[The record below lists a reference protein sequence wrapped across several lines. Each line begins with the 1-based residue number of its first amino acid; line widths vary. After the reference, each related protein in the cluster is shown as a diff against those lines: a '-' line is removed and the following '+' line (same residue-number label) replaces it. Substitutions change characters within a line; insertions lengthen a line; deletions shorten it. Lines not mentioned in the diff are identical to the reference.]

1 MLKRSQSSILC
12 AVLLLLTLSLTS
24 CLKSPSSPIPTNR
37 DLRQSALDFVRQ
49 SLMTEGSAPKLSMEP
64 PKGPWT
70 VTLKSYAPGQLVTS
84 VQTRSAELGKALRQA
99 VMGAQRAGL
108 ADPAAAQAARLVLQ
122 VSPKADTVIR
132 AVEFHGS
139 ALEGLPS
146 DRVAVRTID
155 QEMIRRKALD
165 AKHYLLGIMDP
176 VYGGFAKKYD
186 ALQDRTES
194 RVRTI
199 YSASALWTLL
209 RLQDL
214 EATPEMQAAINRV
227 TDFLLSMQVSE
238 GRHRGAFYY
247 SKKIKTGIPQELLV
261 VGTASKTIFTLLE
274 LRRRTGETRFL
285 DAAVLAGDWLLSAQD
300 EAGVV
305 TSTYRLKDGVWIP
318 STRFSTLYHGQV
330 LSAFSRLY
338 TVTRDERYRA
348 GASKLAAMLIKRAQD
363 QNYFLRDDYRLSG
376 DPVPTSWGVMSLF
389 DYHRTTDDAEARDTL
404 LKLAASLMDRQH
416 KDQEDIFN
424 LGRFEGSTASSGN
437 GWINEVFSEV
447 YLYGQKHGWD
457 PEPLNQIRVSILQ
470 VTRWLIQNTYSEAN
484 TYAVKN
490 PSRAIGG
497 LIRNYSEAAVR
508 TDAVCHGVN
517 GYLNML
523 EEWPEGPLL
532 DIPERS

>member
-1 MLKRSQSSILC
+1 MPKRSRSSFLC
-12 AVLLLLTLSLTS
+12 AALLLSSLLLNG
-24 CLKSPSSPIPTNR
+24 CHKSLISPGHA
-37 DLRQSALDFVRQ
+37 DEDYRQSALDFVRQ
-49 SLMTEGSAPKLSMEP
+49 SLLAEGPPPKLLAKP
-64 PKGPWT
+64 AGGPWT
-70 VTLKSYAPGQLVTS
+70 VTLKSYTPGQLVAS
-84 VQTRSAELGKALRQA
+84 VQTRASALSKALSQA
-99 VMGAQRAGL
+99 AMGAQRAGL
-108 ADPAAAQAARLVLQ
+108 ADASVAAAARLTLQ
-122 VSPKADTVIR
+122 ISPVSGPAIR
-132 AVEFHGS
+132 IVELNGR

-146 DRVAVRTID
+146 DRVAVRNID
-155 QEMIRRKALD
+155 RDQIRRQALE
-165 AKHYLLGIMDP
+165 ARHYLLGVMDP
-176 VYGGFAKKYD
+176 VRGGFAKKYD
-186 ALQDRTES
+186 AIQDKTES

-209 RLQDL
+209 KLQDL
-214 EATPEMQAAINRV
+214 EPTPEVHAAVNRV
-227 TDFLLSMQVSE
+227 TDFLLSMQVSD
-238 GRHRGAFYY
+238 GPHRGAFYY
-247 SKKIKTGIPQELLV
+247 SQKIKTAARQELLV

-274 LRRRTGETRFL
+274 LHRRTGETRFL
-285 DAAVLAGDWLLSAQD
+285 EAAVLAGDWLLSTQD

-305 TSTYRLKDGVWIP
+305 TSTYRLKDGAWIP

-330 LSAFSRLY
+330 LSALSRLY
-338 TVTRDERYRA
+338 TVTRDERYLA

-389 DYHRTTDDAEARDTL
+389 DYHRTTDSVEARDTL

-416 KDQEDIFN
+416 KVEGDIVN